1 MTSTVSESTEDVPD
15 AEAKHRT
22 GLPVDRVVFAVAAS
36 LAVAFVLWGAV
47 APEKM
52 GDLTDKAMSWVT
64 GSFGWLFI
72 LTSGAFV
79 VFSAYLALS
88 RYGNIKLGPDDAV
101 PEFSKFSWV
110 SMMFATGM
118 GIGLMFYGVA
128 EPLYHLNGPPM
139 GMAEPGTPAA
149 AQLAMEYT
157 FFHWGFHPWAMY
169 AVIGLS
175 IGYFA
180 YRKGHGCLVSGAFRP
195 LLGDRVDRAPGKA
208 IDIVAIFATLFG
220 SATSLGLGAL
230 QITGGIDEIFG
241 SGRDSKVLAIGV
253 IAFLTVCF
261 VLSAVSGI
269 ERGVKWLSNANAAAA
284 GLLALFLF
292 VVGPTVFILGTFTE
306 SLGGYLTNL
315 PAMSFR
321 DGVFDAEVASPWLS
335 AWTIFYWAWW
345 ISWTP
350 FVGMFIARIS
360 KGRTIREFVVYVI
373 LVPSLV
379 SFVWF
384 SILGGSAFDLQL
396 NQGKD
401 MGAVADAGLEG
412 ALFET
417 LSGFPLGTITSALAV
432 FLIAIFFVTGADS
445 ASIVMGMLSQNG
457 CEEPRRRLTIFWGV
471 ATGAVAAVL
480 LWAGGLKALQ
490 TLVILVAGPFMLV
503 LIAMC
508 VSTLKS
514 LREEPYESTL
524 PPRVRR
530 AVLHAQRQDRLE
542 HQSIAL
548 ATLGCDGLDDGSD
561 SVPAQQS
568 TEDST
573 NTKSSGPREAAIER
587 GADALLGE

>member
-1 MTSTVSESTEDVPD
+1 MTKSMSEEAAAEPD
-15 AEAKHRT
+15 GRVRHRT
-22 GLPVDRVVFAVAAS
+22 GFPVDRKVFAVAAA
-36 LAVAFVLWGAV
+36 LALAFVLWGTLS
-47 APEKM
+47 PEKM

-64 GSFGWLFI
+64 GSFGWLFV
-72 LTSGAFV
+72 LTSGGFLLFAG
-79 VFSAYLALS
+79 YLAVS
-88 RYGNIKLGPDDAV
+88 RYGNIKLGPDDSV

-180 YRKGHGCLVSGAFRP
+180 YRKRNGNLVSAAFRP
-195 LLGDRVDRAPGKA
+195 LLGHRVDRAPGKA
-208 IDIVAIFATLFG
+208 IDVIAIFATLFG

-230 QITGGIDEIFG
+230 QITGGIDEVFG
-241 SGRDSKVLAIGV
+241 SGRDSKVLAVGV
-253 IAFLTVCF
+253 IVFLTVCF
-261 VLSAVSGI
+261 VVSAVSGI
-269 ERGVKWLSNANAAAA
+269 ERGVKWLSNANAIAAA
-284 GLLALFLF
+284 VLAFFLF

-306 SLGGYLTNL
+306 SLGGYLTHL
-315 PAMSFR
+315 PTMSFR
-321 DGVFDAEVASPWLS
+321 DGVFDADVASPWLS

-350 FVGMFIARIS
+350 FVGMFVARIS
-360 KGRTIREFVVYVI
+360 KGRTIREFVIYVI

-379 SFVWF
+379 SFAWF
-384 SILGGSAFDLQL
+384 SILGGAAFDLQL

-401 MGAVADAGLEG
+401 MGAVVDAGMEG

-417 LSGFPLGTITSALAV
+417 LSSYPLGTITSALAV
-432 FLIAIFFVTGADS
+432 FLIAIFFITGADS

-457 CEEPRRRLTIFWGV
+457 CEEPRRGLTVFWGV
-471 ATGAVAAVL
+471 TTGAVAAVL
-480 LWAGGLKALQ
+480 LWSGGLKALQ

-508 VSTLKS
+508 LSTLKA
-514 LREEPYESTL
+514 LRDEPYESTL

-530 AVLHAQRQDRLE
+530 AVLHAQRHDRLQ
-542 HQSIAL
+542 HQTIAL
-548 ATLGCDGLDDGSD
+548 ATLGCDGLDDGEISTPV
-561 SVPAQQS
+561 VPI
-568 TEDST
+568 TESAT
-573 NTKSSGPREAAIER
+573 ASPPPPRGE
-587 GADALLGE
+587 LLGQ

>member
-1 MTSTVSESTEDVPD
+1 MTKSMSEDAAAEPD
-15 AEAKHRT
+15 GRVRHRT
-22 GLPVDRVVFAVAAS
+22 GLPIDRRVFAVAAA
-36 LAVAFVLWGAV
+36 LAVAFVVWGAIS
-47 APEKM
+47 PEKM

-64 GSFGWLFI
+64 GSFGWLFV
-72 LTSGAFV
+72 LTSGAFLL
-79 VFSAYLALS
+79 FSGYLALS
-88 RYGNIKLGPDDAV
+88 RYGNIKLGPDDSV

-139 GMAEPGTPAA
+139 GMAEPGTPEAA
-149 AQLAMEYT
+149 KLAMEYT

-180 YRKGHGCLVSGAFRP
+180 YRKGGGNLISAAFRP
-195 LLGDRVDRAPGKA
+195 LLGNRVDRAPGKA
-208 IDIVAIFATLFG
+208 IDVIAIFATLFG

-230 QITGGIDEIFG
+230 QITGGIDEVFG
-241 SGRDSKVLAIGV
+241 SGRDSKVLAVGV
-253 IAFLTVCF
+253 IVFLTVCF
-261 VLSAVSGI
+261 VVSAVSGI
-269 ERGVKWLSNANAAAA
+269 ERGVKWLSNANAVAAA
-284 GLLALFLF
+284 LLAFFLF

-306 SLGGYLTNL
+306 SLGGYLTHL
-315 PAMSFR
+315 PTMSFR

-379 SFVWF
+379 SFAWF
-384 SILGGSAFDLQL
+384 SILGGAAFDLQL

-401 MGAVADAGLEG
+401 MGAVVDAGMEG

-417 LSGFPLGTITSALAV
+417 LSSYPLGTITSALAV
-432 FLIAIFFVTGADS
+432 FLIAIFFVTGADA

-457 CEEPRRRLTIFWGV
+457 DEEPRRGLTVFWGV

-480 LWAGGLKALQ
+480 LWSGGLKALQ

-508 VSTLKS
+508 LSTLKS
-514 LREEPYESTL
+514 LRDEPYESTL

-530 AVLHAQRQDRLE
+530 AVLHAQRQDRLQ
-542 HQSIAL
+542 HQTIAL
-548 ATLGCDGLDDGSD
+548 ATLGCDGLYDGEATN
-561 SVPAQQS
+561 PAS
-568 TEDST
+568 PTRESPKVVT
-573 NTKSSGPREAAIER
+573 SPEPRGE
-587 GADALLGE
+587 LLGQ